1 MNRTMLKPLH
11 DNVVLK
17 KEKAEKKTASG
28 IILTGDVKEQPSF
41 ATVLAVGEG
50 QMIDGKRVAPTVKVG
65 DKVVFKKYSTTEFKF
80 EEEEYLLIAEKD
92 ILAIVE

>member
-1 MNRTMLKPLH
+1 MLKPLH

-28 IILTGDVKEQPSF
+28 IILSGDAKEQPQF
-41 ATVLAVGEG
+41 ATVVAIGEG
-50 QMIDGKRVAPTVKVG
+50 AQVDGKRVPLSVKIG
-65 DKVVFKKYSTTEFKF
+65 DKVVYKKYSATELKI
-80 EEEEYLLIAEKD
+80 EEEEYLVIAEKD